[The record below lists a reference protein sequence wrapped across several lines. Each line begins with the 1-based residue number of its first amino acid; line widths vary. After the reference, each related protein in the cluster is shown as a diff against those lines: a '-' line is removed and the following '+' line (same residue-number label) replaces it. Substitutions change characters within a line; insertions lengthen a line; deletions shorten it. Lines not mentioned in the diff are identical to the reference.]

1 MEVFLGAHLVRLRC
15 LALGYEYLTADED
28 GSGVLLTRNGEERA
42 TIWAVEFVPDA
53 KTKHSVMFRGDYDG
67 YLCATNRLARTG
79 GPPGAVLASQL
90 TFVGDPAPLEMLWC
104 AARRE
109 GNVVLRNR
117 AGGYL
122 RANGRYL
129 GWRKGVS
136 VADDDGSA
144 MMLWSLEV
152 VPLGLRSLLIHP
164 ILHEQV
170 TEARPPSCDPC
181 SDFTRTLVA

>member
-1 MEVFLGAHLVRLRC
+1 M
-15 LALGYEYLTADED
+15 
-28 GSGVLLTRNGEERA
+28 
-42 TIWAVEFVPDA
+42 
-53 KTKHSVMFRGDYDG
+53 
-67 YLCATNRLARTG
+67 
-79 GPPGAVLASQL
+79 LASQL